1 MSRFALA
8 LVCAFAA
15 LPALAAEAGGGL
27 NGAALSP
34 LWVVPFAGILLSIAL
49 MPVTAPGFW
58 HHHFGKTTAFWAF
71 ALLVPLAL
79 NFGLGVTARE
89 VVHTL
94 LAEYVPFIILLFAL
108 FTVSGGLHV
117 RGNLRG
123 SAWHNTRLLA
133 LGTVLASV
141 MGTTGASMLLIRP
154 LLRAN
159 DNRRYRAH
167 VVVFFI
173 FLVANIGGALTPLG
187 DPPLSLGFLKGVDFF
202 WTTRAMFWPTLTA
215 SALLL
220 AIFFVLDR
228 WLWRSEGANRPRALD
243 PTPHAPLAVDG
254 KVNFLLLGGVIA
266 LVLMSG
272 LWKPGR
278 EIIVYGTTIELQ
290 NLVRDAGLV
299 AIAWASLRLTP
310 RRVRQANHFSFGPI
324 IEVAKLFAGIF
335 ITITPAIA
343 MLRAGSDGV
352 MAPLIAAV
360 TGPDGRPH
368 DAVYFW
374 MTGALSSFLDNAPTY
389 LVFFNLAGGDAAAL
403 TGPLATTLV
412 AISAGAVFMGA
423 NTYIGNAPNFMVKSI
438 AESHGVRM
446 PSFFAYLGWSLL
458 VLVPIYV
465 LLTALFF

>member
-8 LVCAFAA
+8 LLCTFTA
-15 LPALAAEAGGGL
+15 LPAAAVESGAGL

-71 ALLVPLAL
+71 ALLVPLTL

-123 SAWHNTRLLA
+123 SAWQNTRLLA
-133 LGTVLASV
+133 LGTVLASA

-187 DPPLSLGFLKGVDFF
+187 DPPLFLGFLKGVDFF
-202 WTTRAMFWPTLTA
+202 WTTKAMLLPTLTA
-215 SALLL
+215 
-220 AIFFVLDR
+220 
-228 WLWRSEGANRPRALD
+228 
-243 PTPHAPLAVDG
+243 T
-254 KVNFLLLGGVIA
+254 
-266 LVLMSG
+266 
-272 LWKPGR
+272 
-278 EIIVYGTTIELQ
+278 
-290 NLVRDAGLV
+290 
-299 AIAWASLRLTP
+299 
-310 RRVRQANHFSFGPI
+310 
-324 IEVAKLFAGIF
+324 
-335 ITITPAIA
+335 
-343 MLRAGSDGV
+343 
-352 MAPLIAAV
+352 
-360 TGPDGRPH
+360 
-368 DAVYFW
+368 
-374 MTGALSSFLDNAPTY
+374 
-389 LVFFNLAGGDAAAL
+389 
-403 TGPLATTLV
+403 
-412 AISAGAVFMGA
+412 AGAVVAPMTLAFDPRLMTSGSSPRRSPPPTRTRVWTPRTMITKSMRVGA
-423 NTYIGNAPNFMVKSI
+423 SSPSCWTV
-438 AESHGVRM
+438 ES
-446 PSFFAYLGWSLL
+446 SQ
-458 VLVPIYV
+458 
-465 LLTALFF
+465 